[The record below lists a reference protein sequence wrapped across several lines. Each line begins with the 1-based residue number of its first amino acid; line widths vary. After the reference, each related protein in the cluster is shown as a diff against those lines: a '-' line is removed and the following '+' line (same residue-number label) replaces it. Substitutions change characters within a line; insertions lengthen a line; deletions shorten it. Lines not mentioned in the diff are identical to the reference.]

1 FATSILDIN
10 YNVEDRSVLSRE
22 TLKANLAKHG
32 IEGYSE
38 SDFNDLV
45 KSISDE
51 YGNITNLHR
60 YYGGHV
66 YSMYR
71 PDSELMKQVVVKLGG
86 LNEEDLKHAK
96 LFVARIKRISDV
108 AREKN
113 CKLYVDAEQTYI
125 QAAIESFGQQMTHQL
140 NRDKRVVVMNGY

>member
-1 FATSILDIN
+1 M
-10 YNVEDRSVLSRE
+10 EDQSVLSRE

-32 IEGYSE
+32 IQGYSE
-38 SDFNDLV
+38 ADFNDLV

-51 YGNITNLHR
+51 FDNMTNVHR

-66 YSMYR
+66 YSVYR
-71 PDSELMKQVVVKLGG
+71 PDSELMKQIVVRLGG
-86 LNEEDLKHAK
+86 LNEEDFKNAK
-96 LFVARIKRISDV
+96 LFVARIRRISDV
-108 AREKN
+108 ASEKN

-140 NRDKRVVVMNGY
+140 NRDMRVVIMNGY